1 MNTPNNARHTLAAPH
16 RGAVVNVAPH
26 PDDEILGAGATL
38 LSLRDMGYRIVNLAA
53 SLGKRDRSEQRRE
66 EVAAAC
72 QVLGFDLVIPNPPAH
87 ISLTDDLRE
96 AETYLSQ
103 EIRKVVDFEAPI
115 IVVSPSPHDRHHG
128 HEVVARATRRALELV
143 TESDPPRWWMWGLW
157 ADLPLPNIMTLFQD
171 QLLSQLLLA
180 MDHHRGETARND
192 YTKLIRGRALMNAS
206 LGAERVFGFGKEG
219 IACDYAELLTEA
231 VFTSGTWRV
240 GHARLLTPDSVLATP
255 TSQSI
260 DFWLDQLSL
269 TSQLS
274 QDDFSR

>member
-1 MNTPNNARHTLAAPH
+1 
-16 RGAVVNVAPH
+16 
-26 PDDEILGAGATL
+26 
-38 LSLRDMGYRIVNLAA
+38 MGYRIVNLVA
-53 SLGKRDRSEQRRE
+53 SLGKRDRSEQRRA

-72 QVLGFDLVIPNPPAH
+72 QVLGFDLVIPNPPAR

-115 IVVSPSPHDRHHG
+115 MVISPSPHDRHHG

-143 TESDPPRWWMWGLW
+143 AESDPPRWWMWGLW
-157 ADLPLPNIMTLFQD
+157 GDLPLPNIMTLFQD

-180 MDHHRGETARND
+180 MEQHRGETARND
-192 YTKLIRGRALMNAS
+192 YAKVIRGRALMNAC

-231 VFTSGTWRV
+231 VFSSGTWRV
-240 GHARLLTPDSVLATP
+240 GRARLLTPDSVLATP

-260 DFWLDQLSL
+260 HFWLDQLSL
-269 TSQLS
+269 TSHFS